1 MYTYC
6 VCIYIYMYY
15 TLYVYILSI
24 YIIQCLHIYI
34 YTLLSDTPTVDL
46 PLTPFP
52 PGSPRPGI
60 LDAELSRHGDL
71 TSETFQVSNV

>member
-24 YIIQCLHIYI
+24 YIYNTMLTYIYI
-34 YTLLSDTPTVDL
+34 PYYQTPPQLISLLRLFRQVL
-46 PLTPFP
+46 PGPE
-52 PGSPRPGI
+52 SWMQ
-60 LDAELSRHGDL
+60 S
-71 TSETFQVSNV
+71 